1 MFYNG
6 VVYMCGILFRNIL
19 ESLNMAIDQRLHCL
33 ITEIAFIKDPANDLR
48 KKIWGGIPSERTVD

>member
-33 ITEIAFIKDPANDLR
+33 ITEIAFIKDPAKGSTEEDLGR
-48 KKIWGGIPSERTVD
+48 DTF